1 MIQFGR
7 KLGWSNCYYMSMFSL
22 KAISTHIHVK
32 SRPPLWR
39 SPDALQWHHNER
51 DDISDHKPHDCLLSR
66 LSSMHC
72 PAKERKWFRLADQE
86 VHSKLV
92 IAIHEIF
99 VSFPPACNHPVNTT
113 SWCPRRLGM
122 DKVLWTSLCRLRMNG
137 HRNDFME
144 TCAMRDDNHKPAL
157 TSKRRRGNFYPL
169 RLIESKESHQV
180 SMTFCLRFAI
190 LLTLR
195 FLKIICSNVILPLP
209 KRH

>member
-1 MIQFGR
+1 MLDCMIRTQSGLIWTSEPINILAIILTLDLTKVVETKINPFTR
-7 KLGWSNCYYMSMFSL
+7 KVQKLNWASN
-22 KAISTHIHVK
+22 
-32 SRPPLWR
+32 
-39 SPDALQWHHNER
+39 
-51 DDISDHKPHDCLLSR
+51 
-66 LSSMHC
+66 
-72 PAKERKWFRLADQE
+72 
-86 VHSKLV
+86 
-92 IAIHEIF
+92 
-99 VSFPPACNHPVNTT
+99 PVNTT

-157 TSKRRRGNFYPL
+157 TTKRRRGNFYPL
-169 RLIESKESHQV
+169 RVIENKKSHQV